1 MKNYFVFALVSGL
14 LPIAAHS
21 QDFAH
26 CNALL
31 QHGIN
36 NITRYQSAEHAIAYK
51 YHQNCGSDFN
61 SISDNRVRAAAVSIF
76 GYGSGEAS
84 GNSSQMRTSLRTW
97 CTTNEEFAASRAQLF
112 QEASTLSSSAL
123 TAWNQCQ
130 EIAKKAVNIAFS
142 ALGDHSNYVHIEIDS
157 TLDAN
162 LVFFGVDADGYTC
175 EAKLIDQSGHVS
187 TQAVGQRIGNSNI
200 QIDCQ
205 RDAPVLTDLDGVGK
219 IEFDQ
224 GYIVV
229 NTSGPALPIAFERVV
244 DTYYVTPPG
253 AVLPF
258 NQAYCP
264 EGWTPFDSGS
274 GRFIIGSSDEISFGA
289 TGGRPDIPADNEHAH
304 SGRTGG
310 MDDLGGPHPHG
321 HARHSNSNRNHSHAF
336 GTSTAPAHNHGGENL
351 PPFVALSLCQR

>member
-1 MKNYFVFALVSGL
+1 MKEYLAATLFACL
-14 LPIAAHS
+14 LPASAHS

-61 SISDNRVRAAAVSIF
+61 SVSDNRVRAAAVSIF

-84 GNSSQMRTSLRTW
+84 GNSSQMRSSLRQW

-112 QEASTLSSSAL
+112 QEASTLNSSAL

-162 LVFFGVDADGYTC
+162 LVFFGVDTDAYTC
-175 EAKLIDQSGHVS
+175 ETKLVDQSGNVS
-187 TQAVGQRIGNSNI
+187 SQAIGQRIGNSNI
-200 QIDCQ
+200 QIDCK
-205 RDAPVLTDLDGVGK
+205 RDAPVTSEVDGVGK
-219 IEFDQ
+219 VEYDQ

-264 EGWTPFDSGS
+264 EGWTPFEAGT
-274 GRFIIGSSDEISFGA
+274 GRFIVGASDEFAFGA
-289 TGGRPDIPADNEHAH
+289 TGGRPDIPAGNEHAH
-304 SGRTGG
+304 SGRTNG
-310 MDDLGGPHPHG
+310 MEDLGGPHPHG
-321 HARHSNSNRNHSHAF
+321 HARQSSSNQNHSHAF
-336 GTSTAPAHNHGGENL
+336 GTSTTAAHDHEGVNL
-351 PPFVALSLCQR
+351 PPYVSLSFCQR